1 MLPSGSSRRLSFE
14 EPYVYPWVVNWVD
27 ILIVAIVIVAAIR
40 GWYQGAIRQALG
52 WLGFVAGFLIGSTF
66 APSLS
71 SRITHAPWRP
81 LLAIGIVIVVA
92 YIGHFVGHI
101 LGATI
106 RKSIKMIKLGFVDSG
121 LGVAVGV
128 AGALLTC
135 WLLAAL
141 LVATPWTAAAEG
153 IQGSSIVKALDS
165 ALPPVPSFEAKLQTL
180 LHNANFPSVF
190 ASVVAPSVPSSGTAP
205 KLARNTLAPSGPT
218 DVVKVIATGC
228 AQTHQGTAFFV
239 SPHIAVT
246 NAHVVAGA
254 TSVSVAGARATVA
267 SFDPVNDIAVLRV
280 PSLNLSPLRV
290 IGTSPKSGA
299 AATVVGFP
307 LDGARTLSP
316 SVISGQITAQSR
328 DIYDQNLFDRT
339 VLVLY
344 ANVQPGNS
352 GSPVIVN
359 GHVVGVLFSKSLSQT
374 STAYAIPATTL
385 EHDLAVTPASGVA
398 STESCVN

>member
-1 MLPSGSSRRLSFE
+1 M
-14 EPYVYPWVVNWVD
+14 NWVD

-71 SRITHAPWRP
+71 TRITHAQWRP

-92 YIGHFVGHI
+92 YIGHFAGHI
-101 LGATI
+101 LGSTI

-135 WLLAAL
+135 WLVAAL
-141 LVATPWTAAAEG
+141 LIATPWTTAASG
-153 IQGSSIVKALDS
+153 IQGSSIVKALDA

-190 ASVVAPSVPSSGTAP
+190 ASIVAPTVPSSGSAP
-205 KLARNTLAPSGPT
+205 KLGRNTLAPGGPT
-218 DVVKVIATGC
+218 DVVKVIASGC
-228 AQTHQGTAFFV
+228 TEVHQGTAFFV
-239 SPHIAVT
+239 QPHVAVT

-254 TSVSVAGARATVA
+254 TSVMVDGANATVA
-267 SFDPVNDIAVLRV
+267 YFDPVNDIAILRV
-280 PSLNLSPLRV
+280 PSLNLVAMRFLGSVPASGSKASV
-290 IGTSPKSGA
+290 I
-299 AATVVGFP
+299 GFP
-307 LDGARTLSP
+307 LNGSRTLSP

-328 DIYDQNLFDRT
+328 DIYDQQLFDRR

-344 ANVQPGNS
+344 ANVEPGNS
-352 GSPVIVN
+352 GSPVLVN
-359 GHVVGVLFSKSLSQT
+359 GHVAGVLFSKSLSQT
-374 STAYAIPATTL
+374 STAYAIPASTV
-385 EHDLAVTPASGVA
+385 EHDLSLSPATGSA
-398 STESCVN
+398 STKSCVN

>member
-1 MLPSGSSRRLSFE
+1 M
-14 EPYVYPWVVNWVD
+14 NWVD

-52 WLGFVAGFLIGSTF
+52 WLGFVAGFLVGSAF

-71 SRITHAPWRP
+71 THITHAPWRP
-81 LLAIGIVIVVA
+81 LLAIAIVIVA
-92 YIGHFVGHI
+92 ADIGHFVGHI
-101 LGATI
+101 VGATI
-106 RKSIKMIKLGFVDSG
+106 RRSIKMVKLGFVDSG
-121 LGVAVGV
+121 IGVAVGV

-141 LVATPWTAAAEG
+141 LVATPWSTAAAG
-153 IQGSSIVKALDS
+153 VQGSKIVKALDS

-190 ASVVAPSVPSSGTAP
+190 ASVVAPNVPSSGSAP
-205 KLARNTLAPSGPT
+205 TLRRNTLAPGGPS
-218 DVVKVIATGC
+218 DVVKVLATGC
-228 AQTHQGTAFFV
+228 TDVHQGTAFFV
-239 SPHIAVT
+239 QSHIAVT

-254 TSVSVAGARATVA
+254 TSVSVEGARATVA
-267 SFDPVNDIAVLRV
+267 FFDPVNDIAILRV
-280 PSLNLSPLRV
+280 PSLNLVPMRFVSSVP
-290 IGTSPKSGA
+290 TSGSSA
-299 AATVVGFP
+299 SIFGFP
-307 LDGARTLSP
+307 LDGSRTLSP

-328 DIYDQNLFDRT
+328 DIYDQNLFNRT

-359 GHVVGVLFSKSLSQT
+359 EHVAGVLFSKSLSQS
-374 STAYAIPATTL
+374 STAYAIPAATV
-385 EHDLAVTPASGVA
+385 EHDLALTPARGAA
-398 STESCVN
+398 STKSCVS

>member
-1 MLPSGSSRRLSFE
+1 
-14 EPYVYPWVVNWVD
+14 VNWVD

-52 WLGFVAGFLIGSTF
+52 WLGFVAGFLVGSAF

-71 SRITHAPWRP
+71 THITHAPWRP
-81 LLAIGIVIVVA
+81 LLAIAIVIVAA

-101 LGATI
+101 VGATI
-106 RKSIKMIKLGFVDSG
+106 RRSIKMVKLGFVDSG
-121 LGVAVGV
+121 IGVAVGV

-141 LVATPWTAAAEG
+141 LVATPWSTAAAG
-153 IQGSSIVKALDS
+153 VQGSKIVKALDS

-190 ASVVAPSVPSSGTAP
+190 ASVVAPSVPSSGSAP
-205 KLARNTLAPSGPT
+205 TLRRNTLAPGGPS
-218 DVVKVIATGC
+218 DVVKVLATGC
-228 AQTHQGTAFFV
+228 TDVHQGTAFFV
-239 SPHIAVT
+239 QSHIAVT

-254 TSVSVAGARATVA
+254 TSVSVEGARATVA
-267 SFDPVNDIAVLRV
+267 LFDPVNDIAILRV
-280 PSLNLSPLRV
+280 PSLNLVPMRFVSSVP
-290 IGTSPKSGA
+290 TSGSSA
-299 AATVVGFP
+299 SIFGFP
-307 LDGARTLSP
+307 LDGSRTLSP

-328 DIYDQNLFDRT
+328 DIYDQNLFNRT

-359 GHVVGVLFSKSLSQT
+359 EHVAGVLFSKSLSQS
-374 STAYAIPATTL
+374 STAYAIPAATV
-385 EHDLAVTPASGVA
+385 EHDLALTPARGAA
-398 STESCVN
+398 STKSCVS

>member
-1 MLPSGSSRRLSFE
+1 
-14 EPYVYPWVVNWVD
+14 VNWVD

-52 WLGFVAGFLIGSTF
+52 WLGYVAGFLVGSAF

-71 SRITHAPWRP
+71 TRITHAAWRP
-81 LLAIGIVIVVA
+81 LLAIAIVIVA
-92 YIGHFVGHI
+92 AFIGHFFGHI
-101 LGATI
+101 IGSTI
-106 RKSIKMIKLGFVDSG
+106 RKSIKIVKLGFVDSG

-128 AGALLTC
+128 GGALLTC

-141 LVATPWTAAAEG
+141 LVATPWTTVAAG
-153 IQGSSIVKALDS
+153 VQGSKIVKGLDG

-190 ASVVAPSVPSSGTAP
+190 ASVVAPIVPSSGSAP
-205 KLARNTLAPSGPT
+205 TLGRNTLAPSGPS

-228 AQTHQGTAFFV
+228 ADTHQGTAFFIQRHV
-239 SPHIAVT
+239 AIT

-254 TSVSVAGARATVA
+254 TSVSVDGVKATVA
-267 SFDPVNDIAVLRV
+267 YFDPVNDIAILRV
-280 PSLNLSPLRV
+280 PSLNLVPMRFLGSIP
-290 IGTSPKSGA
+290 TSGSKAS
-299 AATVVGFP
+299 VYGFP
-307 LDGARTLSP
+307 LDGSRTLSP
-316 SVISGQITAQSR
+316 GVISGQITAQSR
-328 DIYDQNLFDRT
+328 DIYDQNLFNRT

-359 GHVVGVLFSKSLSQT
+359 EHVAGVLFSKSLSQT
-374 STAYAIPATTL
+374 ATAYAIPAATV
-385 EHDLAVTPASGVA
+385 EHDLALTPASGTA
-398 STESCVN
+398 STKSCVS

>member
-1 MLPSGSSRRLSFE
+1 
-14 EPYVYPWVVNWVD
+14 VNWLD
-27 ILIVAIVIVAAIR
+27 ILIVAIVVVAAIR

-52 WLGFVAGFLIGSTF
+52 WLGFVAGFLVGSTF

-71 SRITHAPWRP
+71 SRITHAAWRP
-81 LLAIGIVIVVA
+81 LLAIAIVIVVA

-101 LGATI
+101 LGSTI

-121 LGVAVGV
+121 IGVAVGV

-141 LVATPWTAAAEG
+141 LVATPWTTVAAG
-153 IQGSSIVKALDS
+153 VQGSRIVKSLDS

-190 ASVVAPSVPSSGTAP
+190 ASVVAPSVPSSGSAP
-205 KLARNTLAPSGPT
+205 TLKRNTLAPGGPS

-228 AQTHQGTAFFV
+228 TDIHEGTAFFV
-239 SPHIAVT
+239 QRHVAVT

-254 TSVSVAGARATVA
+254 TSVSVDGAKATVA
-267 SFDPVNDIAVLRV
+267 FFDPVNDIAILRI
-280 PSLNLSPLRV
+280 PSLNLAPMQFLGSVPTP
-290 IGTSPKSGA
+290 GSKAS
-299 AATVVGFP
+299 VVGFP
-307 LDGARTLSP
+307 LDGDRTLSP
-316 SVISGQITAQSR
+316 SIISGQITAQSR
-328 DIYDQNLFDRT
+328 DIYDQNLFNRT

-344 ANVQPGNS
+344 ANVEPGNS

-359 GHVVGVLFSKSLSQT
+359 GHVAGVLFSKSLSET
-374 STAYAIPATTL
+374 STAYAIPGATVQ
-385 EHDLAVTPASGVA
+385 HDLSQTPASGSA
-398 STESCVN
+398 STKSCVN

>member
-1 MLPSGSSRRLSFE
+1 
-14 EPYVYPWVVNWVD
+14 VNWVD

-52 WLGFVAGFLIGSTF
+52 WLGFVAGFLVGSAF

-71 SRITHAPWRP
+71 TRITHAPWRP
-81 LLAIGIVIVVA
+81 LLAIAIVIVVA

-101 LGATI
+101 VGSTI

-141 LVATPWTAAAEG
+141 LVATPWTSAAAG
-153 IQGSSIVKALDS
+153 VQGSKIVKALDG

-190 ASVVAPSVPSSGTAP
+190 ASVVAPSVPSSGSTP
-205 KLARNTLAPSGPT
+205 TLRRNTLAPGGPS
-218 DVVKVIATGC
+218 DVVKVLATGC
-228 AQTHQGTAFFV
+228 TDVHQGTAFFV
-239 SPHIAVT
+239 RSHIAVT

-254 TSVSVAGARATVA
+254 TSVSVDGARATVA
-267 SFDPVNDIAVLRV
+267 FFDPVNDIAILRV
-280 PSLNLSPLRV
+280 PSLNLVPMRFLGSVP
-290 IGTSPKSGA
+290 TSGSSA
-299 AATVVGFP
+299 SIFGFP
-307 LDGARTLSP
+307 LDGPRTLSP

-328 DIYDQNLFDRT
+328 DIYDQNLFNRT

-359 GHVVGVLFSKSLSQT
+359 EHVAGVLFSKSLSQL
-374 STAYAIPATTL
+374 STAYAIPAATV
-385 EHDLAVTPASGVA
+385 EHDLALTPARGAA
-398 STESCVN
+398 STKSCVN

>member
-1 MLPSGSSRRLSFE
+1 M
-14 EPYVYPWVVNWVD
+14 NWVD

-52 WLGFVAGFLIGSTF
+52 WLGFVAGFLVGSAF

-71 SRITHAPWRP
+71 THITHAPWRP
-81 LLAIGIVIVVA
+81 LLAIAIVIVAA

-101 LGATI
+101 VGATI
-106 RKSIKMIKLGFVDSG
+106 RRSIKMVKLGFVDSG
-121 LGVAVGV
+121 IGVAVGV

-141 LVATPWTAAAEG
+141 LVATPWSTAAAG
-153 IQGSSIVKALDS
+153 VQGSKIVKALDS

-190 ASVVAPSVPSSGTAP
+190 ASVVAPSVPSSGSAP
-205 KLARNTLAPSGPT
+205 TLRRNTLAPGGPS
-218 DVVKVIATGC
+218 DVVKVLATGC
-228 AQTHQGTAFFV
+228 TDVHQGTAFFV
-239 SPHIAVT
+239 QSHIAVT

-254 TSVSVAGARATVA
+254 TSVSVEGARATVA
-267 SFDPVNDIAVLRV
+267 LFDPVNDIAILRV
-280 PSLNLSPLRV
+280 PSLNLVPMRFVSSVP
-290 IGTSPKSGA
+290 TSGSSA
-299 AATVVGFP
+299 SIFGFP
-307 LDGARTLSP
+307 LDGSRTLSP

-328 DIYDQNLFDRT
+328 DIYDQNLFNRT

-359 GHVVGVLFSKSLSQT
+359 EHVAGVLFSKSLSQS
-374 STAYAIPATTL
+374 STAYAIPAATV
-385 EHDLAVTPASGVA
+385 EHDLALTPARGAA
-398 STESCVN
+398 STKSCVS

>member
-1 MLPSGSSRRLSFE
+1 M
-14 EPYVYPWVVNWVD
+14 NWVD

-52 WLGFVAGFLIGSTF
+52 WLGFVAGFLVGSAF

-71 SRITHAPWRP
+71 THITHAPWRP
-81 LLAIGIVIVVA
+81 LLAIAIVIVA
-92 YIGHFVGHI
+92 AHIGHFVGHI
-101 LGATI
+101 VGATI
-106 RKSIKMIKLGFVDSG
+106 RRSIKMVKLGFVDSG
-121 LGVAVGV
+121 IGVAVGV

-141 LVATPWTAAAEG
+141 LVATPWSTAAAG
-153 IQGSSIVKALDS
+153 VQGSKIVKALDS

-190 ASVVAPSVPSSGTAP
+190 ASVVAPSVPSSGSAP
-205 KLARNTLAPSGPT
+205 TLRRNTLAPGGPS
-218 DVVKVIATGC
+218 DVVKVLATGC
-228 AQTHQGTAFFV
+228 TDVHQGTAFFV
-239 SPHIAVT
+239 QSHIAVT

-254 TSVSVAGARATVA
+254 TSVSVEGARATVA
-267 SFDPVNDIAVLRV
+267 LFDPVNDIAILRV
-280 PSLNLSPLRV
+280 PSLNLVPMRFVSSVP
-290 IGTSPKSGA
+290 TSGSSA
-299 AATVVGFP
+299 SIFGFP
-307 LDGARTLSP
+307 LDGSRTLSP

-328 DIYDQNLFDRT
+328 DIYDQNLFNRT

-359 GHVVGVLFSKSLSQT
+359 EHVAGVLFSKSLSQS
-374 STAYAIPATTL
+374 STAYAIPAATV
-385 EHDLAVTPASGVA
+385 EHDLALTPARGAA
-398 STESCVN
+398 STKSCVS

>member
-1 MLPSGSSRRLSFE
+1 
-14 EPYVYPWVVNWVD
+14 VNWVD

-52 WLGFVAGFLIGSTF
+52 WLGFVAGFLVGSAF

-71 SRITHAPWRP
+71 THITHAPWRP
-81 LLAIGIVIVVA
+81 LLAIAIVIVAA

-101 LGATI
+101 VGATI
-106 RKSIKMIKLGFVDSG
+106 RRSIKMVKLGFVDSG
-121 LGVAVGV
+121 IGVAVGV

-141 LVATPWTAAAEG
+141 LVATPWSTAAAG
-153 IQGSSIVKALDS
+153 VQGSKIVKALDS

-190 ASVVAPSVPSSGTAP
+190 ASVVAPSVPSSGSAP
-205 KLARNTLAPSGPT
+205 TLRRNTLAPGGPS
-218 DVVKVIATGC
+218 DVVKVLATGC
-228 AQTHQGTAFFV
+228 TDVHQGTAFFV
-239 SPHIAVT
+239 QSHIAVT

-254 TSVSVAGARATVA
+254 TSVSVEGARATVA
-267 SFDPVNDIAVLRV
+267 FFDPVNDIAILRV
-280 PSLNLSPLRV
+280 PSLNLVPMRFVSSVP
-290 IGTSPKSGA
+290 TSGSSA
-299 AATVVGFP
+299 SIFGFP
-307 LDGARTLSP
+307 LDGSRTLSP

-328 DIYDQNLFDRT
+328 DIYDQNLFNRT

-359 GHVVGVLFSKSLSQT
+359 EHVAGVLFSKSLSQS
-374 STAYAIPATTL
+374 STAYAIPAATV
-385 EHDLAVTPASGVA
+385 EHDLALTPARGAA
-398 STESCVN
+398 STKSCVS

>member
-1 MLPSGSSRRLSFE
+1 M
-14 EPYVYPWVVNWVD
+14 NWVD

-66 APSLS
+66 APALS
-71 SRITHAPWRP
+71 TRITHAPWRP
-81 LLAIGIVIVVA
+81 LLAIGIVIVAA
-92 YIGHFVGHI
+92 YLGHFAGHI
-101 LGATI
+101 VGSTI
-106 RKSIKMIKLGFVDSG
+106 RRTIKMVKLGFVDSG
-121 LGVAVGV
+121 VGVAVGV
-128 AGALLTC
+128 AGALFTC

-141 LVATPWTAAAEG
+141 LVATPWTTAAAG
-153 IQGSSIVKALDS
+153 IQGSRIVKALDA

-218 DVVKVIATGC
+218 DVVKVLATGC
-228 AQTHQGTAFFV
+228 ANTLQGTAFFIR
-239 SPHIAVT
+239 PHVAIT

-254 TSVSVAGARATVA
+254 TSVSVAGAAATVA
-267 SFDPVNDIAVLRV
+267 YFDPVNDIAVLRV
-280 PSLNLSPLRV
+280 PSLNLVPMRFLGSV
-290 IGTSPKSGA
+290 PKSGSTA
-299 AATVVGFP
+299 SVIGYP

-328 DIYDQNLFDRT
+328 DIYDENLFDRT

-344 ANVQPGNS
+344 ANVEPGNS
-352 GSPVIVN
+352 GSPVLVN
-359 GHVVGVLFSKSLSQT
+359 EHVAGVLFSKSLSQS
-374 STAYAIPATTL
+374 STAYAIPAATVA
-385 EHDLAVTPASGVA
+385 HDLALTPARGAA
-398 STESCVN
+398 STKSCVN

>member
-1 MLPSGSSRRLSFE
+1 M
-14 EPYVYPWVVNWVD
+14 NWVD

-52 WLGFVAGFLIGSTF
+52 WLGFVAGFLVGSAF

-71 SRITHAPWRP
+71 THITHAPWRP
-81 LLAIGIVIVVA
+81 LLAIAIVIVAA

-101 LGATI
+101 VGATI
-106 RKSIKMIKLGFVDSG
+106 RRSIKMVKLGFVDSG
-121 LGVAVGV
+121 IGVAVGV

-141 LVATPWTAAAEG
+141 LVATPWSTAAAG
-153 IQGSSIVKALDS
+153 VQGSKIVKALDS

-190 ASVVAPSVPSSGTAP
+190 ASVVAPNVPSSGSAP
-205 KLARNTLAPSGPT
+205 TLRRNTLAPGGPS
-218 DVVKVIATGC
+218 DVVKVLATGC
-228 AQTHQGTAFFV
+228 TDVHQGTAFFV
-239 SPHIAVT
+239 QSHIAVT

-254 TSVSVAGARATVA
+254 TSVSVEGARATVA
-267 SFDPVNDIAVLRV
+267 LFDPVNDIAILRV
-280 PSLNLSPLRV
+280 PSLNLVPMRFVSSVP
-290 IGTSPKSGA
+290 TSGSSA
-299 AATVVGFP
+299 SIFGFP
-307 LDGARTLSP
+307 LDGSRTLSP

-328 DIYDQNLFDRT
+328 DIYDQNLFNRT

-359 GHVVGVLFSKSLSQT
+359 EHVAGVLFSKSLSQS
-374 STAYAIPATTL
+374 STAYAIPAATV
-385 EHDLAVTPASGVA
+385 EHDLALTPARGAA
-398 STESCVN
+398 STKSCVS

>member
-1 MLPSGSSRRLSFE
+1 M
-14 EPYVYPWVVNWVD
+14 NWVD

-52 WLGFVAGFLIGSTF
+52 WLGFVAGFLVGSAF

-71 SRITHAPWRP
+71 THITHAPWRP
-81 LLAIGIVIVVA
+81 LLAIAIVIVAA

-101 LGATI
+101 VGATI
-106 RKSIKMIKLGFVDSG
+106 RRSIKMVKLGFVDSG
-121 LGVAVGV
+121 IGVAVGV

-141 LVATPWTAAAEG
+141 LVATPWSTAAAG
-153 IQGSSIVKALDS
+153 VQGSKIVKALDS

-190 ASVVAPSVPSSGTAP
+190 ASVVAPNVPSSGSAP
-205 KLARNTLAPSGPT
+205 TLRRNTLAPGGPS
-218 DVVKVIATGC
+218 DVVKVLATGC
-228 AQTHQGTAFFV
+228 TDVHQGTAFFV
-239 SPHIAVT
+239 QSHIAVT

-254 TSVSVAGARATVA
+254 TSVSVEGARATVA
-267 SFDPVNDIAVLRV
+267 LFDPVNDIAILRV
-280 PSLNLSPLRV
+280 PSLNLVPMRFVSSVP
-290 IGTSPKSGA
+290 TSGSSA
-299 AATVVGFP
+299 SIFGFP
-307 LDGARTLSP
+307 LDGSRTLSP

-328 DIYDQNLFDRT
+328 DIYDQNLFNRT

-359 GHVVGVLFSKSLSQT
+359 EHVAGVLFSKSLSQS
-374 STAYAIPATTL
+374 STAYAIPAATV
-385 EHDLAVTPASGVA
+385 EHDLALTPSRGAA
-398 STESCVN
+398 STKSCVS

>member
-1 MLPSGSSRRLSFE
+1 M
-14 EPYVYPWVVNWVD
+14 NWVD

-52 WLGFVAGFLIGSTF
+52 WLGFVAGFLVGSAF

-71 SRITHAPWRP
+71 THITHAPWRP
-81 LLAIGIVIVVA
+81 LLAIAIVIVAA

-101 LGATI
+101 VGATI
-106 RKSIKMIKLGFVDSG
+106 RRSIKMVKLGFVDSG
-121 LGVAVGV
+121 IGVAVGV

-141 LVATPWTAAAEG
+141 LVATPWSTAAAG
-153 IQGSSIVKALDS
+153 VQGSKIVKALDS

-190 ASVVAPSVPSSGTAP
+190 ASVVAPNVPSSGSAP
-205 KLARNTLAPSGPT
+205 TLRRNTLAPGGPS
-218 DVVKVIATGC
+218 DVVKVLATGC
-228 AQTHQGTAFFV
+228 TDVHQGTAFFV
-239 SPHIAVT
+239 QSHIAVT

-254 TSVSVAGARATVA
+254 TSVSVEGARATVA
-267 SFDPVNDIAVLRV
+267 FFDPVNDIAILRV
-280 PSLNLSPLRV
+280 PSLNLVPMRFVSSVP
-290 IGTSPKSGA
+290 TSGSSA
-299 AATVVGFP
+299 SIFGFP
-307 LDGARTLSP
+307 LDGSRTLSP

-328 DIYDQNLFDRT
+328 DIYDQNLFNRT

-359 GHVVGVLFSKSLSQT
+359 EHVAGVLFSKSLSQS
-374 STAYAIPATTL
+374 STAYAIPAATV
-385 EHDLAVTPASGVA
+385 EHDLALTPARGAA
-398 STESCVN
+398 STKSCVS

>member
-1 MLPSGSSRRLSFE
+1 
-14 EPYVYPWVVNWVD
+14 VNWVD

-52 WLGFVAGFLIGSTF
+52 WLGFVAGFLVGSAF

-71 SRITHAPWRP
+71 THITHAPWRP
-81 LLAIGIVIVVA
+81 LLAIAIVIVAA

-101 LGATI
+101 VGATI
-106 RKSIKMIKLGFVDSG
+106 RRSIKMVKLGFVDSG
-121 LGVAVGV
+121 IGVAVGV

-141 LVATPWTAAAEG
+141 LVATPWSTAAAG
-153 IQGSSIVKALDS
+153 VQGSKIVKALDS

-190 ASVVAPSVPSSGTAP
+190 ASVVAPNVPSSGSAP
-205 KLARNTLAPSGPT
+205 TLRRNTLAPGGPS
-218 DVVKVIATGC
+218 DVVKVLATGC
-228 AQTHQGTAFFV
+228 TDVHQGTAFFV
-239 SPHIAVT
+239 QSHIAVT

-254 TSVSVAGARATVA
+254 TSVSVEGARATVA
-267 SFDPVNDIAVLRV
+267 LFDPVNDIAILRV
-280 PSLNLSPLRV
+280 PSLNLVPMRFVSSVP
-290 IGTSPKSGA
+290 TSGSSA
-299 AATVVGFP
+299 SIFGFP
-307 LDGARTLSP
+307 LDGSRTLSP

-328 DIYDQNLFDRT
+328 DIYDQNLFNRT

-359 GHVVGVLFSKSLSQT
+359 EHVAGVLFSKSLSQS
-374 STAYAIPATTL
+374 STAYAIPAATV
-385 EHDLAVTPASGVA
+385 EHDLALTPARGAA
-398 STESCVN
+398 STKSCVS

>member
-1 MLPSGSSRRLSFE
+1 M
-14 EPYVYPWVVNWVD
+14 NWLD
-27 ILIVAIVIVAAIR
+27 ILIVAIVVVAAIR

-52 WLGFVAGFLIGSTF
+52 WLGFVAGFLVGSTF

-71 SRITHAPWRP
+71 TRITHAAWRP

-92 YIGHFVGHI
+92 YIGHFAGHI
-101 LGATI
+101 LGSTI
-106 RKSIKMIKLGFVDSG
+106 RKSIKMIKLGFIDSG

-141 LVATPWTAAAEG
+141 LVATPWTTVAAG
-153 IQGSSIVKALDS
+153 VQGSRIVKALDG

-190 ASVVAPSVPSSGTAP
+190 ASVVAPSVPSTGSAP
-205 KLARNTLAPSGPT
+205 TLKPNTLAPGGPS

-228 AQTHQGTAFFV
+228 NGAHQGTAFFIQRHV
-239 SPHIAVT
+239 AVT

-254 TSVSVAGARATVA
+254 TSVTVGGAKAIVA
-267 SFDPVNDIAVLRV
+267 SFDPVNDIAILRV
-280 PSLNLSPLRV
+280 PSLNLVPMRFLASVPPSGSKASIVGYPLN
-290 IGTSPKSGA
+290 GS
-299 AATVVGFP
+299 
-307 LDGARTLSP
+307 RTLSP
-316 SVISGQITAQSR
+316 SVISGEITAQSR
-328 DIYDQNLFDRT
+328 DIYDQNLFNRT

-344 ANVQPGNS
+344 ANVEPGNS

-359 GHVVGVLFSKSLSQT
+359 EHVAGVLFSKSLSQ
-374 STAYAIPATTL
+374 SETAYAIPAASV
-385 EHDLAVTPASGVA
+385 EHDLAMTPASGTA
-398 STESCVN
+398 STRSCES

>member
-1 MLPSGSSRRLSFE
+1 
-14 EPYVYPWVVNWVD
+14 VNWVD

-52 WLGFVAGFLIGSTF
+52 WLGFVAGFLVGSTF

-71 SRITHAPWRP
+71 TRITHAAWRP
-81 LLAIGIVIVVA
+81 LLAIAIVIVVA
-92 YIGHFVGHI
+92 YIGHFVGHV
-101 LGATI
+101 LGSTI

-135 WLLAAL
+135 WLVAAL
-141 LVATPWTAAAEG
+141 LVATPWTTAAAG
-153 IQGSSIVKALDS
+153 VQGSGIVKALDA

-190 ASVVAPSVPSSGTAP
+190 ASVVAPSVPSSGAAP
-205 KLARNTLAPSGPT
+205 TLGRNTLAPSGPT

-228 AQTHQGTAFFV
+228 TDTHQGTAFFV
-239 SPHIAVT
+239 HPHVAVT

-254 TSVSVAGARATVA
+254 SSVSVDGAKATVA
-267 SFDPVNDIAVLRV
+267 YFDPVNDIAVLRV
-280 PSLNLSPLRV
+280 PSLSLSPMRFLGSAPMSGSKASV
-290 IGTSPKSGA
+290 I
-299 AATVVGFP
+299 GFP
-307 LDGARTLSP
+307 LDGSRTLSP

-328 DIYDQNLFDRT
+328 DIYDQQLFDRS

-344 ANVQPGNS
+344 ANVEPGNS

-359 GHVVGVLFSKSLSQT
+359 GHVAGVLFSKSLSQS
-374 STAYAIPATTL
+374 STAYAIPAATV
-385 EHDLAVTPASGVA
+385 EHDLSLTPAGGAA
-398 STESCVN
+398 STKSCLS